1 MTTPSFSQNIDWY
14 EWLVW
19 SKVLTGG
26 DSFFHYQM
34 IIILYEEWLC
44 SAGYFGPGSLR
55 RTAQEV
61 LQSLI
66 LNTAQRRLRLVNQT
80 R

>member
-14 EWLVW
+14 GWLVW

-34 IIILYEEWLC
+34 IIFFTRSGFARLVI
-44 SAGYFGPGSLR
+44 SGPVPLR

-66 LNTAQRRLRLVNQT
+66 RNTAEKRLRLVNQT

>member
-34 IIILYEEWLC
+34 IIILYRVALLGWFFRARFLKTDR
-44 SAGYFGPGSLR
+44 S
-55 RTAQEV
+55 EV
-61 LQSLI
+61 LQSMI
-66 LNTAQRRLRLVNQT
+66 RNTAERRLRLVNQT